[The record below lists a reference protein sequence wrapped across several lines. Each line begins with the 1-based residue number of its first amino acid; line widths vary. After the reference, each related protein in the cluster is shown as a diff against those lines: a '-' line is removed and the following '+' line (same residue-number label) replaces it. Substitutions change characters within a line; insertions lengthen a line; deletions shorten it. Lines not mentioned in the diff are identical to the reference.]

1 MNGMGLAF
9 ALSVANLSVQLNFWA
24 RFMHLNSDTRLDN
37 ILGLAPISW
46 KRIASYLQCRARQQA
61 ESTKAQRAKRQ
72 TERPLNNSRRYRYR
86 DAGKAQLFREQET
99 KLSQIV
105 DKRP

>member
-61 ESTKAQRAKRQ
+61 ESTKATACQEAKG
-72 TERPLNNSRRYRYR
+72 PLNSSRRYRYR

-105 DKRP
+105 DKWP